1 MSSGAQ
7 TKGDR
12 SLLFLDSAV
21 EVTDIPVNLD
31 GWKLSLGPSEA
42 EIKWELTYQVVHVL
56 CQILLLVRRARNLFG
71 GLRNA
76 NKKLAS

>member
-1 MSSGAQ
+1 MRSGAQ

-12 SLLFLDSAV
+12 RFLFLDSAV
-21 EVTDIPVNLD
+21 EVADVPVNLSR
-31 GWKLSLGPSEA
+31 WKLPLRSSEA
-42 EIKWELTYQVVHVL
+42 EVKQELAYQVVHVL